1 MSDIRIYTL
10 TGIYEGT
17 IKRTEYMVPTPL
29 SDTVTN
35 PLETICGKVVKF
47 LLTSKGSHIMN
58 PDYGSY
64 LTTYTQIS
72 KAFLPRLQIELLDD
86 IARCVSYIKQAEK
99 SLPSDY
105 EKLSRVTLKRLDYHE
120 HTRDRIDIHIEVVTT
135 KRNSALL
142 TVPVDLA

>member
-10 TGIYEGT
+10 TGVYEGT
-17 IKRTEYMVPTPL
+17 TKDSEYMVPTPL
-29 SDTVTN
+29 SDTVTT

-47 LLTSKGSHIMN
+47 LLTSKGSHAMN
-58 PDYGSY
+58 QEYGSY

-72 KAFLPRLQIELLDD
+72 ESFLPRLHIELLDD
-86 IARCVSYIKQAEK
+86 ISRCASYIKQAEK
-99 SLPSDY
+99 ALQSDY
-105 EKLSRVTLKRLDYHE
+105 EKLARITLKSLDYKR